1 MFLDPTTPE
10 TLLDQ
15 TQESYDARLAGS
27 AHKEDGSEFDLE
39 EVIATESAVGGAL
52 NPYPANGRLRRRTVF
67 ATDYSWAFSRLDDL
81 TELIRREV
89 ENKGAQDDRWVRI
102 NALINGAGDVTKGEA
117 VFRAASDS
125 ETCTDCHGEGGLGD
139 IGPNLTQVFTRKTE
153 WQLIHTI
160 LNGRGDMPAW
170 GEILT
175 DGKLTDLFAYLRTTL
190 ADEPAIDAD

>member
-1 MFLDPTTPE
+1 M
-10 TLLDQ
+10 
-15 TQESYDARLAGS
+15 
-27 AHKEDGSEFDLE
+27 
-39 EVIATESAVGGAL
+39 
-52 NPYPANGRLRRRTVF
+52 GR
-67 ATDYSWAFSRLDDL
+67 
-81 TELIRREV
+81 
-89 ENKGAQDDRWVRI
+89 
-102 NALINGAGDVTKGEA
+102 
-117 VFRAASDS
+117 
-125 ETCTDCHGEGGLGD
+125 GGLGD